1 MIPSYRIKTRIFTV
15 IVILTNVFG
24 NFLLGL
30 GLRQV
35 GSLVGRSPL
44 AYIFALFNPL
54 VAVGV
59 GLLIAW
65 MLSHM
70 ALLSWADL
78 SYVLPI
84 TSIGYAL
91 TAFMGW
97 IFLHELVSPT
107 RWAGV
112 ALIVLGVIMVGHT
125 APRSPKPDAVAEPE
139 TVLEEVFTR

>member
-1 MIPSYRIKTRIFTV
+1 MKTRVFTI
-15 IVILTNVFG
+15 IVILTNVLG

-30 GLRQV
+30 GLRDV

-44 AYIFALFNPL
+44 AFISALFNPL
-54 VAVGV
+54 VAIGV
-59 GLLIAW
+59 GLLVAW

-91 TAFMGW
+91 TAFMGR
-97 IFLHELVSPT
+97 IFLHEQVSPT

-112 ALIVLGVIMVGHT
+112 ALIVLGVILVGHT
-125 APRSPKPDAVAEPE
+125 APRSRKPEAVAEPE
-139 TVLEEVFTR
+139 CMLEEVLTR